1 VDQTV
6 TNQEVAVRAI
16 KLKAPGGLNNLGLVE
31 IQETEPQYGEIR
43 VRNHASSLNF
53 HDYVVAIGLLPVD
66 DGRIPMSDGAGVV
79 EAVGPGV
86 TEFAP
91 GDKVMSC
98 FFPHW
103 ADGRAD
109 NPGKL
114 GGVPGDNVDGFAAE
128 TVTMLAS
135 AFTRMPDDY
144 TFAEAATLPCAA
156 ATAWRA
162 LMVEA
167 RVKSGDTILV
177 QGSGGVSVFA
187 LQFAKAAGCHVIA
200 TSSSDAKLEK
210 LAALGADQLI
220 NYREFES
227 WGDRTLEITGGK
239 GVNVI
244 IEVGGSGTL
253 PQSVRAIAMGGHI
266 SMIGVLTGIQGEVP
280 TAELFQKNA
289 VISGITVGSRANQQ
303 DMVQAINTTGIRPVI
318 DRSFGLE
325 ELAEAFQLQESQQ
338 HFGKICLS
346 F

>member
-1 VDQTV
+1 M
-6 TNQEVAVRAI
+6 RAI
-16 KLKAPGGLNNLGLVE
+16 RLNKPGGLEELELVDIE
-31 IQETEPQYGEIR
+31 IVEPQCGEIR
-43 VRNHASSLNF
+43 VSNHASSLNF
-53 HDYVVAIGLLPVD
+53 HDYVVAVGLLPVD
-66 DGRIPMSDGAGVV
+66 DGRIPMSDGAGIV

-86 TEFAP
+86 TQFQP
-91 GDKVMSC
+91 GDRVVSC

-109 NPGKL
+109 NLAKL
-114 GGVPGDNVDGFAAE
+114 GGVPGDNVDGFASE
-128 TVTMLAS
+128 TVTMSAS
-135 AFTRMPDDY
+135 AFTIMPDGY
-144 TFAEAATLPCAA
+144 TFEQAATLPCAA

-167 RVKSGDTILV
+167 KIKPGDTVLV

-200 TSSSDAKLEK
+200 TSSSDAKLER
-210 LAALGADQLI
+210 LRELGADEFI
-220 NYREFES
+220 NYRQVEN
-227 WGDRTLEITGGK
+227 WGDRVLEVTGGR

-244 IEVGGSGTL
+244 VEVGGSGTL
-253 PQSVRAIAMGGHI
+253 AQSVRAVAMGGHI

-289 VISGITVGSRANQQ
+289 MISGITVGSRSNQE
-303 DMVQAINTTGIRPVI
+303 DMIKAINTNGIEPVI

-325 ELAEAFQLQESQQ
+325 DLAEAFRLQESQK
-338 HFGKICLS
+338 HFGKICLN

>member
-1 VDQTV
+1 MTK
-6 TNQEVAVRAI
+6 QEVAMRAI
-16 KLKAPGGLNNLGLVE
+16 KLKAPGGLENLQVVE
-31 IQETEPQYGEIR
+31 IDTVEPDCGEIR

-53 HDYVVAIGLLPVD
+53 HDYVVATGLLPVD

-86 TEFAP
+86 TRFQP
-91 GDKVMSC
+91 GDRVMSC

-103 ADGRAD
+103 ADGPAD
-109 NPGKL
+109 DPGKIS
-114 GGVPGDNVDGFAAE
+114 GIPGDNVDGFAAQ
-128 TVTMLAS
+128 TVTMSAS
-135 AFTRMPDDY
+135 AFTHMPQDY
-144 TFAEAATLPCAA
+144 TFEQAATLPCAA

-167 RVKSGDTILV
+167 KVKPGDTVLV

-187 LQFAKAAGCHVIA
+187 LQFARAAGCRVIA

-210 LAALGADQLI
+210 LAELGAEQLI
-220 NYREFES
+220 NYREFEN
-227 WGDRTLEITGGK
+227 WGDRTLEITGGS

-244 IEVGGSGTL
+244 VEVGGSGTL
-253 PQSVRAIAMGGHI
+253 AQSVRAIAMGGHI
-266 SMIGVLTGIQGEVP
+266 SMIGVLTGFQGEVP

-289 VISGITVGSRANQQ
+289 MISGITVGSRANQE
-303 DMVQAINTTGIRPVI
+303 DMIKAINANGIKPVI

-325 ELAEAFQLQESQQ
+325 ELAEAFRLQESQQ
-338 HFGKICLS
+338 HFGKICLG

>member
-1 VDQTV
+1 M
-6 TNQEVAVRAI
+6 RAI
-16 KLKAPGGLNNLGLVE
+16 KLKKPGGLDNLGLVDIE
-31 IQETEPQYGEIR
+31 ETEPQYGQIR

-66 DGRIPMSDGAGVV
+66 DGRIPMSDGAGMV
-79 EAVGPGV
+79 EAVGAGV
-86 TEFAP
+86 TEFQP

-109 NPGKL
+109 AATKL

-128 TVTMLAS
+128 TVTMTAS
-135 AFTRMPDDY
+135 AFTLMPDDY
-144 TFAEAATLPCAA
+144 SFAEAATLPCAA
-156 ATAWRA
+156 LTAWRA

-167 RVKSGDTILV
+167 RVKSGDTVLV

-220 NYREFES
+220 NYREFEA
-227 WGDRTLEITGGK
+227 WGDRALEITGGK
-239 GVNVI
+239 GADVI
-244 IEVGGSGTL
+244 VEVGGSGTL
-253 PQSVRAIAMGGHI
+253 PQSVRAVAMGGHI

-289 VISGITVGSRANQQ
+289 MISGITVGSRASQQ
-303 DMVQAINTTGIRPVI
+303 DMVRAINTTGIRPVI
-318 DRSFGLE
+318 DRSFALE
-325 ELAEAFQLQESQQ
+325 ELAEAFRLQESQK